1 MTRWLS
7 AGERGTLPRKR
18 ADDSRATSAPDRMK
32 QPKIDQYRNVSIVQY
47 DEFVIPIMISAQS
60 DDTGMFVS
68 PFVCNLRIVFV
79 LSDCYSRGVVI
90 FVRKPDK
97 RVFTIAIEE
106 TISLLR

>member
-18 ADDSRATSAPDRMK
+18 ADDSRSTSAPDRMK

-47 DEFVIPIMISAQS
+47 DEFVILIMISAQS

-68 PFVCNLRIVFV
+68 TLCVTSVSYSCCLIVTV
-79 LSDCYSRGVVI
+79 AVS
-90 FVRKPDK
+90 
-97 RVFTIAIEE
+97 
-106 TISLLR
+106 